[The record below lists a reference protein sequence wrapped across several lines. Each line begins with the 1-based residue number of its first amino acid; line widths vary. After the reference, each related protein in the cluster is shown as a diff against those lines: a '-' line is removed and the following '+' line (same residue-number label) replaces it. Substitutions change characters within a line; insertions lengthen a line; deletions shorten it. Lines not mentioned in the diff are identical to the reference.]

1 VRLLHVWSLITFSVC
16 LAAAVLPFNQALA
29 APPQAIVPFVS
40 SCATDGEISAD
51 ERATLDQTAMQFVQ
65 TILSSNP
72 TAAYS
77 NFTADAKQN
86 VSLENVSAMIQQG
99 IQPMAP
105 YTNVHVVHTYLA
117 KVTGGTQEQR
127 VVCGNLSSPE
137 GWVTVTAK
145 PGPQQGHVI
154 VESQTRNNTWA
165 FVIWLL
171 QEQGHWHVQYFQV
184 MIVEMVGKSAQ
195 DLLVM
200 ARTQQQR
207 HHNFNACAL
216 YATALQ
222 LAGRGPNLQLGIQ
235 PEIQK
240 EMAQLEVPREI
251 QGQPPFT
258 WQFGNAHFKVLTVG
272 PIGVGGH
279 IYLSI
284 EQEVAHWTDN
294 NDAERENQKLI
305 AAFKKAYPEYLDVFA
320 GLVVAAREAG
330 GTRGYRT
337 VDVKPESSK

>member
-1 VRLLHVWSLITFSVC
+1 MRSLHVWSLITFLVF

-29 APPQAIVPFVS
+29 APPQATAPFVS
-40 SCATDGEISAD
+40 SCATDGEISVED
-51 ERATLDQTAMQFVQ
+51 RATLDQAAMQFVQ
-65 TILSSNP
+65 SLLGSNP

-77 NFTADAKQN
+77 SFTADAKQT
-86 VSLENVSAMIQQG
+86 VSLENFTAMVQQG

-105 YTNVHVVHTYLA
+105 YTDLHVAHTYLA

-137 GWVTVTAK
+137 GWVAVTAK
-145 PGPQQGHVI
+145 PGPQQAHVI

-171 QEQGHWHVQYFQV
+171 WEQGHWHVQYFQAT
-184 MIVEMVGKSAQ
+184 IVAMVGKSAQ
-195 DLLVM
+195 DLLAM

-207 HHNFNACAL
+207 HHNFNASAL

-222 LAGRGPNLQLGIQ
+222 LAGRGPNLQLGFE
-235 PEIQK
+235 PDIQK
-240 EMAQLEVPREI
+240 EMTQLQVPREI

-258 WQFGNAHFKVLTVG
+258 WQFGNSYFKVLTVG
-272 PIGVGGH
+272 PIGVGGN
-279 IYLSI
+279 IYLNI
-284 EQEVAHWTDN
+284 EQQVAQWTNN
-294 NDAERENQKLI
+294 NDAERENQELI
-305 AAFKKAYPEYLDVFA
+305 AAFKKAYPEYSDVFA

-337 VDVKPESSK
+337 VDVERESSK